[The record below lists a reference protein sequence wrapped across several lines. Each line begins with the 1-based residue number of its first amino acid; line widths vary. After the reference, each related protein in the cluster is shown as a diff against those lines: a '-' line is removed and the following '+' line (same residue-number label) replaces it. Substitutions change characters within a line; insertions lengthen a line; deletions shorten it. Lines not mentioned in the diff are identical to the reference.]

1 VTSGTSLAAA
11 VRPGGTLAVV
21 NWVEIFAAVMV
32 AHLVG
37 DFLLQTEWQAL
48 NKHGGLGRDPV
59 KRRAL
64 LSHVATYAIPFIPVL
79 IWVGHHHGT
88 GMALIGAAIVFGTHL
103 VQDDG
108 RLLVWYIRTVKKT
121 SAPFGSPLWMSID
134 QSLHVAVLFAAALL
148 TATG

>member
-1 VTSGTSLAAA
+1 M
-11 VRPGGTLAVV
+11 
-21 NWVEIFAAVMV
+21 NWVEIFAVLTM

-48 NKHGGLGRDPV
+48 NKHGGLGRDRE

-64 LSHVATYAIPFIPVL
+64 LSHIASYAVPFVPAF
-79 IWVGHHHGT
+79 IWIGDHHGA
-88 GMALIGAAIVFGTHL
+88 GMALACAAIVLGTHL

-108 RLLVWYIRTVKKT
+108 RLLVWYVRTVKKT
-121 SAPFGSPLWMSID
+121 TAPFGSPLWMSID
-134 QSLHVAVLFAAALL
+134 QSLHVAVLFGAALL